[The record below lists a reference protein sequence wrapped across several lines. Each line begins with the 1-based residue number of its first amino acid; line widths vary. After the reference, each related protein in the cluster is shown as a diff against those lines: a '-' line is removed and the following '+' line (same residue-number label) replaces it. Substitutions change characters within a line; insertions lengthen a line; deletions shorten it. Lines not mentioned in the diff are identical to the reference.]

1 MKYYLD
7 DKEISLEQLDKAVVE
22 ADNRNS
28 KYDSIYW
35 RITLGCV
42 YNNKLCFFTERF
54 EDC

>member
-22 ADNRNS
+22 ADNRDS
-28 KYDSIYW
+28 EYGSIYW
-35 RITLGCV
+35 RITLCGV
-42 YNNKLCFFTERF
+42 YNDKLCFFTECF